1 MYKSDKEEEV
11 RILAK
16 WHRSQRNNDHPHSI
30 NLDITPR
37 SLDLAHWSCT
47 VGYVNWKIEYFCYQL
62 NLQPAMVAD
71 HIFFFRASGSC
82 SHIFG
87 LLMVLQHWI
96 LMGFKAVP
104 DNLTCTCLP
113 QQRSVPRGS
122 KIESAVAPPPQKKI
136 AFFKPHPKRRQK
148 SVENVLTKCK

>member
-1 MYKSDKEEEV
+1 MYKSDKEEED

-37 SLDLAHWSCT
+37 SLYLAHWSWT
-47 VGYVNWKIEYFCYQL
+47 VGYVKWKIEYFC
-62 NLQPAMVAD
+62 LQPAMVAD
-71 HIFFFRASGSC
+71 HIFFFMASGSC
-82 SHIFG
+82 SHIIG
-87 LLMVLQHWI
+87 LLMALPHWI
-96 LMGFKAVP
+96 LIGFKAVP
-104 DNLTCTCLP
+104 DNLTCTSLP

-122 KIESAVAPPPQKKI
+122 KIESAVAPPPKKKKI
-136 AFFKPHPKRRQK
+136 AFFKPHPERRQK

>member
-104 DNLTCTCLP
+104 DNFASTTVCTKGKQDWKC
-113 QQRSVPRGS
+113 SC
-122 KIESAVAPPPQKKI
+122 PPPKEKKI